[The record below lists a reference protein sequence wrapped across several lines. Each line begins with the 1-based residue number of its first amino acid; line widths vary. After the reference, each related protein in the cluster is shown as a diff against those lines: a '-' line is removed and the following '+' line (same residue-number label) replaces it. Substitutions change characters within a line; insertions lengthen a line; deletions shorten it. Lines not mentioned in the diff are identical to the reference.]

1 MSKEA
6 GCLMDMLDAR
16 DALTDAVDRRAP
28 LVAAVALWVLRGV
41 AAIFIGFAVALLAL
55 AAYGDAMR
63 WVALTPALW
72 GRLAL
77 NLAPLVAAEL
87 ACAWM
92 AHRLAV
98 WRAAETWARDDD
110 ETPTRWEEARWEEE
124 GI

>member
-6 GCLMDMLDAR
+6 GCLMNRLDAL
-16 DALTDAVDRRAP
+16 DALTDAVDRWAP
-28 LVAAVALWVLRGV
+28 LVVAVALWALRGV
-41 AAIFIGFAVALLAL
+41 AAIFVGFAVALRAL

-63 WVALTPALW
+63 WVALTFALW

-77 NLAPLVAAEL
+77 NLAPHVAVGL

-92 AHRLAV
+92 AHHLAV

-110 ETPTRWEEARWEEE
+110 ETPA
-124 GI
+124 